1 MLNMD
6 YFLHGYFN
14 LEKSFD
20 NLNLKP
26 TSVCYSTGKVTS
38 SLSHAPCQH
47 LYRWMT
53 LGLMRAMIIN
63 EVMADIATG

>member
-1 MLNMD
+1 MD

-26 TSVCYSTGKVTS
+26 TSVCYSIGKVTS
-38 SLSHAPCQH
+38 SCPLSTPVQMNDFRIDESDD
-47 LYRWMT
+47 YK
-53 LGLMRAMIIN
+53 
-63 EVMADIATG
+63 

>member
-1 MLNMD
+1 MD

-38 SLSHAPCQH
+38 SLSHAPCHTPVQMNDFRIDESDD
-47 LYRWMT
+47 YT
-53 LGLMRAMIIN
+53 KP
-63 EVMADIATG
+63 